1 MTIYDAHIHSEPGNA
16 SSKDILERMQR
27 IGVIGGGV
35 LSPEPENLHRG
46 TGCSYEVRMDTLNA
60 WTADAKERLFPI
72 LWIHPFETDA
82 IAKAHDA
89 VSRGVVAFKM
99 ICDDYYVYDDTCMEL
114 LHEIAKMGKPVMF
127 HSGIL
132 WDGYDSSKYNRP
144 LNWEALIGIPG
155 LRFSLAHCAYPW
167 YDECIAMY
175 GKFLNT
181 YATNPDVSAE
191 MFLDLT
197 PGTPAIYRKDLIYKL
212 LNAGYD
218 TPHNILFGT
227 DCTLNDYNTT
237 WAESWI
243 NRDSNLLKEVGAC
256 QRISDLY
263 FSENFMRFLGL
274 IPKNFQHV
282 VPVPDRADAWTL
294 EFANHALS

>member
-1 MTIYDAHIHSEPGNA
+1 MANF
-16 SSKDILERMQR
+16 
-27 IGVIGGGV
+27 
-35 LSPEPENLHRG
+35 
-46 TGCSYEVRMDTLNA
+46 LNA
-60 WTADAKERLFPI
+60 
-72 LWIHPFETDA
+72 
-82 IAKAHDA
+82 
-89 VSRGVVAFKM
+89 
-99 ICDDYYVYDDTCMEL
+99 
-114 LHEIAKMGKPVMF
+114 
-127 HSGIL
+127 
-132 WDGYDSSKYNRP
+132 
-144 LNWEALIGIPG
+144 
-155 LRFSLAHCAYPW
+155 
-167 YDECIAMY
+167 
-175 GKFLNT
+175 

-243 NRDSNLLKEVGAC
+243 NRDSDVLKEVGAC

-263 FSENFMRFLGL
+263 FSENFMCFLGV
-274 IPKNFQHV
+274 IPKDFKHV

-294 EFANHALS
+294 EFANHALSL